1 MGNKKYLITALVG
14 MGVAIAILFGLLGG
28 NLGKANATTC
38 QFNVDAYQG
47 LELSQLSQ
55 ELEGN
60 GLIGR
65 IHGASAAA
73 KMVVLSVREPNN
85 FFAHREFSLIAE
97 DETVQATLDE
107 LHRHDQV
114 CVQGSIMAN
123 PSPQHHVKVSSLEVQ
138 EPWTGLDG
146 HPDYEYEEG
155 LPEELMGRSSVVG
168 KVHAI
173 GEGGKILV
181 VEYKDQVLPI
191 FVPTPDMTDVT
202 QSLYRGDIVRLAY
215 QVQLHPQSPMHLQLD
230 PTVAE
235 PIEML
240 DAIAPQHGEAKTLS
254 GHLVQFPKSPQLRF
268 DVYAINVETEG
279 VYRTFTL
286 LNFNDMEIFE
296 EIRTKLADIWES
308 NTETVVTGRNY
319 LINPEITIEASG
331 LINVIST
338 EQANPQI
345 LLENAD
351 ALIQVGE

>member
-1 MGNKKYLITALVG
+1 MGNKKYLITVLVG
-14 MGVAIAILFGLLGG
+14 VGVAIAILFGLLGG

-38 QFNVDAYQG
+38 QFNADAYAG

-73 KMVVLSVREPNN
+73 KMVVLSVREPGN
-85 FFAHREFSLIAE
+85 FFAHREFSLIGE
-97 DETVQATLDE
+97 DETVQTSLDQ

-123 PSPQHHVKVSSLEVQ
+123 PSPQLHVKVSTLDVQ
-138 EPWTGLDG
+138 EPWTGLDE
-146 HPDYEYEEG
+146 HPDYEYEDG
-155 LPEELMGRSSVVG
+155 VPEELMDQSNVVT

-181 VEYKDQVLPI
+181 VEYKDRVLPI
-191 FVPTPDMTDVT
+191 FVPTPEMTEVT

-215 QVQLHPQSPMHLQLD
+215 QVQLHPNSPMHLQLD

-254 GHLVQFPKSPQLRF
+254 GQLVQFPKSPQLRF

-286 LNFNDMEIFE
+286 LNFNDMEAFE
-296 EIRTKLADIWES
+296 GIRTKLADIWE
-308 NTETVVTGRNY
+308 NQKDTAVRGRNY
-319 LINPEITIEASG
+319 LINPEITIEANG
-331 LINVIST
+331 LVNVIST

-345 LLENAD
+345 LLDNAD
-351 ALIQVGE
+351 SLTQVQ